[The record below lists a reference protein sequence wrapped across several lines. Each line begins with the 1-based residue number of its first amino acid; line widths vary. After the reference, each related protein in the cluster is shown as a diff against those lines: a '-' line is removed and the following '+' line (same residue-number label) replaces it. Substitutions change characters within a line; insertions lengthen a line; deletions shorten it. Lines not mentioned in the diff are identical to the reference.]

1 MSHDHTALLARLRD
15 AKEGSRELGDAVLFA
30 AGWKNN
36 VHNGWAVNSMGKSVC
51 LWRQNAPD
59 PTTCL
64 DAITREI
71 EAKGWVWFKEC
82 SGWTWNKDGTLT
94 HDTCFEI
101 WTKPAEKH
109 FEGEHPDDCLA
120 LCIAFVEALSHE

>member
-1 MSHDHTALLARLRD
+1 MSHDQTALLARLRD

-30 AGWKNN
+30 AGWKN
-36 VHNGWAVNSMGKSVC
+36 VRG
-51 LWRQNAPD
+51 NAPD
-59 PTTCL
+59 PTTSL

-120 LCIAFVEALSHE
+120 LCYAFVEALSHE